1 VFSPNFA
8 FPFAKELIMNKKIA
22 LYLGFFIVLFVVFYF
37 VLIRI
42 IPGFGKEKMPV
53 LSNVQPFFFRN
64 QDGKMIS
71 NREVSGKVFVAAFFF
86 TTCRGI
92 CPRMNNNLKL
102 VYEKYRNEPDFRILS
117 HTVDPLT
124 DSVPRMKQYADSM
137 GVDSNDWWFLT
148 GRKDSLYNIAR
159 GSYLLDDPRNNDTNI
174 DEQFI
179 HTQFMALVDKK
190 GQIRKIYDGLKNE
203 EINALVGDIRKLL
216 EENPETPRFVN

>member
-1 VFSPNFA
+1 
-8 FPFAKELIMNKKIA
+8 MNKKIA
-22 LYLGFFIVLFVVFYF
+22 LYLGFFIVLFVLFYF
-37 VLIRI
+37 VLTRI

-64 QDGKMIS
+64 QDGKIIS

-179 HTQFMALVDKK
+179 HTQFMALVDKN

-216 EENPETPRFVN
+216 EENPVTPRFVN